1 MSEKEKQ
8 ISNEKQSLIL
18 EAARKRFAHYGYSK
32 VTMDE
37 IANDIEMGKASLY
50 YYFPTKESIFSN
62 VIRLEQDEVA
72 NELELIVNSDIS
84 CADKLRKYV
93 SARIKLFQKLLN
105 IGTLSAHSFMDTK
118 SVYKKLFLE
127 FEKKELEFLD
137 IILKEGMKRGE
148 FKNSLEKETPTV
160 LLHMMQGLRFRVLK
174 QHRGSDLDKKILNE
188 FQKEME
194 IALNL
199 IINGIM
205 K

>member
-50 YYFPTKESIFSN
+50 YYFPTKESLFSN

-84 CADKLRKYV
+84 CADKLRKYL

-118 SVYKKLFLE
+118 SVYIKLFLE
-127 FEKKELEFLD
+127 FEKKELEFLN
-137 IILKEGMKRGE
+137 IILEEGMKRGE

-188 FQKEME
+188 FQNEME